1 MIFIII
7 CGILFAA
14 VLTWYSYQG
23 WDLLPSLAFGCLGLL
38 FGALIGLFF
47 STLMCALI
55 INPAHLTNT
64 EAYSLAQVN
73 LANDSANLASNYVLD
88 TGEAESLVYMIEQ
101 GTIVP
106 LKIRSDHIHFITTD
120 TAQVVKNTY
129 HFKTKICRLLFE
141 YTSIC
146 IYECYVP
153 IQPLTSS

>member
-14 VLTWYSYQG
+14 VLTWYAYQS
-23 WDLLPSLAFGCLGLL
+23 WELLPSFAFGLLGLL
-38 FGALIGLFF
+38 FGTLIGLLF

-88 TGEAESLVYMIEQ
+88 TGETESLVYMIEQ
-101 GTIVP
+101 DTIVP
-106 LKIRSDHIHFITTD
+106 LKIRSNHIHFITTD
-120 TAQVVKNTY
+120 IAQAIKSTY

-141 YTSIC
+141 YTELFS
-146 IYECYVP
+146 YDCYVP